1 MFFQFNFYV
10 ILMSDSPRQKYSPS
24 LSLLSLGPSE
34 LPRNESK
41 NYLKLSKAVKQHF
54 SQIHDRSSTGPFLF
68 SLRSP
73 CKTETIYPISW
84 RKPRFT
90 KVAICKI
97 IELVKRCCCYKQAN
111 LVTFKVNLF
120 NWISSC
126 SISYLLLF

>member
-1 MFFQFNFYV
+1 MT
-10 ILMSDSPRQKYSPS
+10 
-24 LSLLSLGPSE
+24 GP
-34 LPRNESK
+34 PQ
-41 NYLKLSKAVKQHF
+41 V
-54 SQIHDRSSTGPFLF
+54 PFLF

-73 CKTETIYPISW
+73 RKTETIYPISW

-126 SISYLLLF
+126 SISYLLLFKKSFMSINVCQKQRDSHCLYYTVKYYKRSVGSQVRLSKHKVLTFLE